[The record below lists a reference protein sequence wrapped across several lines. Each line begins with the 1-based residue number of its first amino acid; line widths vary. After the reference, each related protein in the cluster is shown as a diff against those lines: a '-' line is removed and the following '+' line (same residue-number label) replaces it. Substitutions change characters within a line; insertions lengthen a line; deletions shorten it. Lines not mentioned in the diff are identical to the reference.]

1 MQVNSGDRAASR
13 EVRAYDRA
21 MLRAEFASL
30 FWAAIMEKRKSGK
43 FTLVGLAKAL
53 GKNKGEV
60 SRWFS
65 SDAPNWTIGTIAEVA
80 YALDLQIHVEARDRS
95 TGMVLTASGP
105 KEAQSTVA
113 VSQPFPG
120 KVTKQ
125 IGSNSKGQQ
134 TTHFDPPRLLVS
146 GVAA

>member
-1 MQVNSGDRAASR
+1 MQANSSERAASR

-65 SDAPNWTIGTIAEVA
+65 SDAPNWTLGTVAEIA
-80 YALDLQIHVEARDRS
+80 YALDLQIHIEARDRS
-95 TGMVLTASGP
+95 TGMILTASGP
-105 KEAQSTVA
+105 KQGQTPDDEEETEA
-113 VSQPFPG
+113 
-120 KVTKQ
+120 
-125 IGSNSKGQQ
+125 GSIRVRAAA
-134 TTHFDPPRLLVS
+134 PPI
-146 GVAA
+146 

>member
-1 MQVNSGDRAASR
+1 MRANSSDRAASR

-43 FTLVGLAKAL
+43 FTLLGLAKAL
-53 GKNKGEV
+53 GKNKGEI

-65 SDAPNWTIGTIAEVA
+65 GDAPNWTLGTIAEIA

-95 TGMVLTASGP
+95 TGVILTASGP
-105 KEAQSTVA
+105 KAAQPPDDEEEMKAGAINVRAVA
-113 VSQPFPG
+113 
-120 KVTKQ
+120 
-125 IGSNSKGQQ
+125 
-134 TTHFDPPRLLVS
+134 PPT
-146 GVAA
+146 

>member
-1 MQVNSGDRAASR
+1 MSIKSMDRAASR
-13 EVRAYDRA
+13 DVRAYDRA
-21 MLRAEFASL
+21 MLRAQFASL

-65 SDAPNWTIGTIAEVA
+65 PDAPNWTLGTVAEIA

-105 KEAQSTVA
+105 KELADA
-113 VSQPFPG
+113 ASQAAPG
-120 KVTKQ
+120 KFMPQ
-125 IGSNSKGQQ
+125 IFPSLNDQRPIHVEDQKY
-134 TTHFDPPRLLVS
+134 TVRR
-146 GVAA
+146 VAA

>member
-1 MQVNSGDRAASR
+1 MSIKSMDRAASR
-13 EVRAYDRA
+13 DVRAYDRA
-21 MLRAEFASL
+21 MLRAQFASL

-65 SDAPNWTIGTIAEVA
+65 PDAPNWTLGTVAEIA

-95 TGMVLTASGP
+95 TGVVLTASGP
-105 KEAQSTVA
+105 KEVQSSHEVRQVA
-113 VSQPFPG
+113 PEQFAMNVPPVSIDHRPTSF
-120 KVTKQ
+120 
-125 IGSNSKGQQ
+125 I
-134 TTHFDPPRLLVS
+134 PPRPFVC

>member
-1 MQVNSGDRAASR
+1 MQANSSDRAASR

-21 MLRAEFASL
+21 MLRAQFASL

-43 FTLVGLAKAL
+43 FTLLGLAKAL

-65 SDAPNWTIGTIAEVA
+65 GDAPNWTLGTVAEVA

-105 KEAQSTVA
+105 KQVQSTVA
-113 VSQPFPG
+113 VSQSFLG
-120 KVTKQ
+120 KVNTQ
-125 IGSNSKGQQ
+125 TVSISNGQRA
-134 TTHFDPPRLLVS
+134 THYDPPRLIVS

>member
-1 MQVNSGDRAASR
+1 MSIKSMDRTASR
-13 EVRAYDRA
+13 DVRAYDRA
-21 MLRAEFASL
+21 MLRAQFASL

-65 SDAPNWTIGTIAEVA
+65 GEAPNWTLGTVAEIA

-95 TGMVLTASGP
+95 TEVVLTASGP
-105 KEAQSTVA
+105 KEVQPIAAVNSDQGQSYAKIASITNDRRRT
-113 VSQPFPG
+113 QF
-120 KVTKQ
+120 K
-125 IGSNSKGQQ
+125 
-134 TTHFDPPRLLVS
+134 PPRLVVS
-146 GVAA
+146 GAAA

>member
-1 MQVNSGDRAASR
+1 MQANSSDRAASR

-21 MLRAEFASL
+21 MLRAQFASL

-43 FTLVGLAKAL
+43 FTLLGLAKAL

-65 SDAPNWTIGTIAEVA
+65 GDAPNWTLGTVAEVA
-80 YALDLQIHVEARDRS
+80 HALDLQIHVEARDRS

-105 KEAQSTVA
+105 KELTDAA
-113 VSQPFPG
+113 SQAAPG
-120 KVTKQ
+120 KFTPQ
-125 IGSNSKGQQ
+125 IFPSFNDQRP
-134 TTHFDPPRLLVS
+134 THVENQKYTVR

>member
-1 MQVNSGDRAASR
+1 MSIKSMDRAASR
-13 EVRAYDRA
+13 DVRAYDRA
-21 MLRAEFASL
+21 MLRAQFASL

-43 FTLVGLAKAL
+43 FTLASLAKAL

-65 SDAPNWTIGTIAEVA
+65 GDAPNWTLGTIAEVA

-95 TGMVLTASGP
+95 TGIVLTASGP
-105 KEAQSTVA
+105 KELNDAA
-113 VSQPFPG
+113 SQAAPG
-120 KVTKQ
+120 KFTTQ
-125 IGSNSKGQQ
+125 IVVVLNDQRP
-134 TTHFDPPRLLVS
+134 THVEDEKYTVI

>member
-1 MQVNSGDRAASR
+1 MQANSSERAASR

-65 SDAPNWTIGTIAEVA
+65 PDAPNWTLGTVAEIA
-80 YALDLQIHVEARDRS
+80 YALDLEIHVKARDRS

-134 TTHFDPPRLLVS
+134 TTHFDPPRLIVS

>member
-1 MQVNSGDRAASR
+1 MRANSSDRAASR

-21 MLRAEFASL
+21 MLRAQFASL

-65 SDAPNWTIGTIAEVA
+65 GDAPNWTLGTIAEVA
-80 YALDLQIHVEARDRS
+80 YALDLQIHVEAHDRL

-105 KEAQSTVA
+105 KEPTVA
-113 VSQPFPG
+113 ASQAATGKFPTRI
-120 KVTKQ
+120 VTGLNYQ
-125 IGSNSKGQQ
+125 RP
-134 TTHFDPPRLLVS
+134 THVEIQKHTVM

>member
-1 MQVNSGDRAASR
+1 MQANSSDRAASR

-21 MLRAEFASL
+21 MLRAQFASL

-43 FTLVGLAKAL
+43 FTLLGLAKAL

-65 SDAPNWTIGTIAEVA
+65 GDAPNWTLGTVAEVA

-95 TGMVLTASGP
+95 TGIVLTASGP
-105 KEAQSTVA
+105 KEAQSTIVA
-113 VSQPFPG
+113 SQADPG
-120 KVTKQ
+120 KFPTQ
-125 IGSNSKGQQ
+125 IFPNLTDQLP
-134 TTHFDPPRLLVS
+134 THVEIQKYTVR

>member
-1 MQVNSGDRAASR
+1 MQAYSTDRAASR

-65 SDAPNWTIGTIAEVA
+65 PDAPNWTLGTVAEIA

-105 KEAQSTVA
+105 KEAAVA
-113 VSQPFPG
+113 GSQATPG
-120 KVTKQ
+120 KFTTQTVPSLNDQRPTHVEDRKYTVT
-125 IGSNSKGQQ
+125 
-134 TTHFDPPRLLVS
+134 

>member
-1 MQVNSGDRAASR
+1 MQANSSERAASR
-13 EVRAYDRA
+13 EVCAYDRA

-65 SDAPNWTIGTIAEVA
+65 SDAPNWTLGTVAEIA
-80 YALDLQIHVEARDRS
+80 YALDLQIHIEARDRS
-95 TGMVLTASGP
+95 TGMILTASGP
-105 KEAQSTVA
+105 KQGQTPDDEEETEA
-113 VSQPFPG
+113 
-120 KVTKQ
+120 
-125 IGSNSKGQQ
+125 GSIRVRAAA
-134 TTHFDPPRLLVS
+134 PPI
-146 GVAA
+146 

>member
-1 MQVNSGDRAASR
+1 MQAYSSDRAASR

-65 SDAPNWTIGTIAEVA
+65 PDAPNWTLGTVAEIA

-105 KEAQSTVA
+105 KGVQPIAASQTATGKITTQVVADANDLRPTHVEIQKYTV
-113 VSQPFPG
+113 
-120 KVTKQ
+120 
-125 IGSNSKGQQ
+125 
-134 TTHFDPPRLLVS
+134 R

>member
-1 MQVNSGDRAASR
+1 MSIKSMDRAASR
-13 EVRAYDRA
+13 DVRAYDRA
-21 MLRAEFASL
+21 MLRAQFASL

-65 SDAPNWTIGTIAEVA
+65 PDAPNWTLGTVAEIA

-95 TGMVLTASGP
+95 TGVVLTASGP
-105 KEAQSTVA
+105 KEVQSSHEVRQVTPEQFAMNVPP
-113 VSQPFPG
+113 VSIDHRPTSF
-120 KVTKQ
+120 
-125 IGSNSKGQQ
+125 I
-134 TTHFDPPRLLVS
+134 PPRPFVC